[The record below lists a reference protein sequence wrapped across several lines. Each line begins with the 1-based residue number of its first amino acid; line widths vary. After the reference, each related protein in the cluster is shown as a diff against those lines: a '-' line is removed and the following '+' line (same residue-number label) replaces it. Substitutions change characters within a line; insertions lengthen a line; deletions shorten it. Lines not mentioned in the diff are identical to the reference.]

1 MYLEK
6 QDGDVLILPTDTFD
20 IRSRGGKALWMEL
33 AMIPK
38 KEGGVG
44 ERHIAQKQAVAVCGH
59 DLHISS

>member
-59 DLHISS
+59 DPYISS

>member
-6 QDGDVLILPTDTFD
+6 KDGDGLILPTDTFD
-20 IRSRGGKALWMEL
+20 MRSRGGKALWMEL

-59 DLHISS
+59 DPHISS

>member
-20 IRSRGGKALWMEL
+20 IRPRGGKALMEL
-33 AMIPK
+33 AMSPTK
-38 KEGGVG
+38 NGGVG

-59 DLHISS
+59 DPHILS

>member
-20 IRSRGGKALWMEL
+20 MRSRGGKALWMEL

-38 KEGGVG
+38 KEGGMG

-59 DLHISS
+59 DPHISS